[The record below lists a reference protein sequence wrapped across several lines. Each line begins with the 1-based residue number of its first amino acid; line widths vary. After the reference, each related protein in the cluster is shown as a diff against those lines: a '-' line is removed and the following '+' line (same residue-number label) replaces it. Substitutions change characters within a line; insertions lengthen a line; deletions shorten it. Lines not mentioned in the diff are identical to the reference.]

1 MSRTRGLVVEDHP
14 TFRLGLATALEDMD
28 DMELVGECERAAD
41 VAARVEELQPDVVIL
56 DVNLPDGSG
65 LDVNRQLRDDF
76 PAVRVLLLTM
86 VEDPRTVSTGLREGA
101 RGYLVKGAHPDLIG
115 QALRTVVAGGV
126 VVPPELLASVIG
138 DDVRGGAPSRPFG
151 LTERQLDILTL
162 MSRGLDNHA
171 IARSLH
177 VTEKTVR
184 NQITYVFTKLQ
195 VTTRAEAIVV
205 ARRHGIGD

>member
-1 MSRTRGLVVEDHP
+1 MTRTRVLVVEDHP

-41 VAARVEELQPDVVIL
+41 VAARVGELEPDVVIL
-56 DVNLPDGSG
+56 DINLPDGSG
-65 LDVNRQLRDDF
+65 LDLNRQLRDDF

-86 VEDPRTVSTGLREGA
+86 VDDPQAVSIGLRDGA

-115 QALRTVVAGGV
+115 QALRTVAAGGV
-126 VVPPELLASVIG
+126 VVPPELLASVMG
-138 DDVRGGAPSRPFG
+138 DEVRGVAPTRPFG
-151 LTERQLDILTL
+151 LTDRQLDILTL
-162 MSRGLDNHA
+162 MARGLDNHA
-171 IARSLH
+171 IARTLH

-195 VTTRAEAIVV
+195 VSTRAEAIVV

>member
-1 MSRTRGLVVEDHP
+1 
-14 TFRLGLATALEDMD
+14 
-28 DMELVGECERAAD
+28 
-41 VAARVEELQPDVVIL
+41 
-56 DVNLPDGSG
+56 
-65 LDVNRQLRDDF
+65 
-76 PAVRVLLLTM
+76 
-86 VEDPRTVSTGLREGA
+86 
-101 RGYLVKGAHPDLIG
+101 
-115 QALRTVVAGGV
+115 VVAGGV
-126 VVPPELLASVIG
+126 VIPPELLASVIG
-138 DDVRGGAPSRPFG
+138 DDVRGGAPTRPFG
-151 LTERQLDILTL
+151 LTDRQLDILTL

>member
-1 MSRTRGLVVEDHP
+1 MTRTRVLVVEDHP
-14 TFRLGLATALEDMD
+14 TFRLGLATALEDMA

-41 VAARVEELQPDVVIL
+41 VAARVAELVPDVVIL

-76 PAVRVLLLTM
+76 PAVHVLLLTM
-86 VEDPRTVSTGLREGA
+86 VEDPQAVSTGLRDGA

-115 QALRTVVAGGV
+115 QALRTVAAGGV
-126 VVPPELLASVIG
+126 VVPPELLASVMG
-138 DDVRGGAPSRPFG
+138 DDVRGAAPTRPFE
-151 LTERQLDILTL
+151 LTDRQLDILTL
-162 MSRGLDNHA
+162 MARGLDNHA
-171 IARSLH
+171 IARTLH
-177 VTEKTVR
+177 VSEKTVR

-205 ARRHGIGD
+205 AHRYGIGD

>member
-1 MSRTRGLVVEDHP
+1 MNRTRVLVVEDHP
-14 TFRLGLATALEDMD
+14 TFRLGLATALQDMAD
-28 DMELVGECERAAD
+28 IDLVGECERAAD
-41 VAARVEELQPDVVIL
+41 VLARVAELDPDVVIL

-65 LDVNRQLRDDF
+65 LDVNRQLRDEF
-76 PAVRVLLLTM
+76 PDVRVLLLTM
-86 VEDPRTVSTGLREGA
+86 VEDPRAVSTGLRDGA
-101 RGYLVKGAHPDLIG
+101 RGYLVKGAHPELIG

-126 VVPPELLASVIG
+126 VVPPELVASVIG
-138 DDVRGGAPSRPFG
+138 DEVRGSASTRPFA

-162 MSRGLDNHA
+162 MARGADNRT
-171 IARSLH
+171 IARTLH